1 MNTAVE
7 FKLPKCE
14 PLHRTSKA
22 GYKFDV
28 HSEFWKLGHDYTLNW
43 GLLNYQKADS
53 ELCQGLR
60 LTLARMAEEVSE
72 SHIKGCYTYIR
83 RYFLDTPHYTGGEIT
98 DTQILNLKASLDKE
112 NEYKLGT
119 IRALLRNWIDWEYPG
134 VQKGITPFLDSL
146 KLHGNVK
153 GKAVLHS
160 CPHSGPW
167 TVTEQ
172 QLLMSWAANAF
183 LTEQLTLREY
193 AWFMICYQTA
203 RRPIQLRQL
212 RICDL
217 NVEVVKGKQIYSV
230 SVPRAKKRGEDGGF
244 RKSFRS
250 LNITEDLFL
259 ILINLAE
266 QVQKLAKKKLPKLTK
281 ADLTELPLFVGKED
295 QFEEIC
301 TVDEFRSSLK
311 NEPAKLH
318 MNVQGSSDLTRVVSR
333 KCSAISERTG
343 DTIHFTPTRCR
354 RTRATNLVRHGISGV
369 QLAYLL
375 DHEDTQNIGV
385 YTGYTPELA
394 LRIFAK
400 MNEAMGFLAAMF
412 EDRLITDE
420 SEAVRSS
427 DPASRRHIS
436 GMKHVGNC
444 GGSACDSG
452 VKICVSCARFQ
463 PLLHAPWDELLV
475 DLTEEMEDRRENGA
489 SDLVIQSYDL
499 AIVHVA
505 AIMKACDNKIQ
516 AMNEGAA

>member
-1 MNTAVE
+1 MMVAVVA
-7 FKLPKCE
+7 FKLPKYE
-14 PLHRTSKA
+14 NAVRVSKE
-22 GYKFDV
+22 GYQFNLSSDKWKVSHEIEMTFHLLPDSVSSDV
-28 HSEFWKLGHDYTLNW
+28 EM
-43 GLLNYQKADS
+43 
-53 ELCQGLR
+53 GLR
-60 LTLARMAEEVSE
+60 LTLARMAEEVSPYYARNCL
-72 SHIKGCYTYIR
+72 HYIR
-83 RYFLDTPHYTGGEIT
+83 SFFFQSEHYTGGQITEI
-98 DTQILNLKASLDKE
+98 QILNLKGSLSRED
-112 NEYKLGT
+112 EYKLGT
-119 IRALLRNWIDWEYPG
+119 IRALLRNWIEWEYPG

-183 LTEQLTLREY
+183 LTEQLNLREY

-212 RICDL
+212 RIGDL
-217 NVEVVKGKQIYSV
+217 SVEVSKGKQIYSV

-250 LNITEDLFL
+250 LSITEDLFL

-266 QVQKLAKKKLPKLTK
+266 QVQKLAKENLPKLTK
-281 ADLTELPLFVGKED
+281 VDLTELPLFIGKED
-295 QFEEIC
+295 LFDGIC
-301 TVDEFRSSLK
+301 SVDEFRESLK
-311 NEPAKLH
+311 DEPAKFH
-318 MNVQGSSDLTRVVSR
+318 MNIVDSSDLTRVVSR
-333 KCSAISERTG
+333 KCNAISERTG
-343 DTIHFTPTRCR
+343 ETIHFTPTRCR

-394 LRIFAK
+394 LRIFSK
-400 MNEAMGFLAAMF
+400 MNEAMVFLAAMF
-412 EDRLITDE
+412 EERLITDE
-420 SEAVRSS
+420 SEAIRSG
-427 DPASRRHIS
+427 DPASRRHIN

-452 VKICVSCARFQ
+452 IKICVSCSRFQ

-489 SDLVIQSYDL
+489 SDLVLQSYDL

-505 AIMKACDNKIQ
+505 AILKACDGQIQ
-516 AMNEGAA
+516 VLNEGAV